1 MAKKVTLRDVNN
13 IYQVGTPSGVLRF
26 SEETPEYE
34 VSDTLGEYLK
44 TIQDYRSDFTFIVAD
59 VPVIKAPE
67 AKVKEVEVK
76 EAEIPEEVKEKLVT
90 KGIKKVIKTAIDR
103 GTSPEE

>member
-1 MAKKVTLRDVNN
+1 MAKKVTLRDVTN

-34 VSDTLGEYLK
+34 VSDSLGEYLK
-44 TIQDYRSDFTFIVAD
+44 TVQDYRSDFTFIVAD
-59 VPVIKAPE
+59 VPVVKAPE
-67 AKVKEVEVK
+67 VEVPEVK
-76 EAEIPEEVKEKLVT
+76 EAEIPEEVKEKPVT
-90 KGIKKVIKTAIDR
+90 KGIKKVIKTAVDR